1 MFSWTETIRPT
12 NSGNVLPGPLQKN
25 SAHPA
30 LELCCPKCGLWTSS
44 IDCPRRQLGHGILSL
59 SQTCWLRISRSQMS
73 PAHNTVW
80 EALVSRPCSVILRM
94 HPPQVQPE
102 RTKGCGHL
110 EPCRL
115 QAVLWAPGPRI
126 PVPIPSASLPPGAHV
141 LAWQVVKILLFMGG
155 KSVAWVWTWRIG
167 VLLLEQQIPQG
178 TEKVRARGGKSK
190 GRGLG
195 AGSAPP
201 SAVLPSGL
209 ELSVQNPSLP
219 GVNS

>member
-1 MFSWTETIRPT
+1 MFSWAETIRPT

-102 RTKGCGHL
+102 RTRECGHL
-110 EPCRL
+110 EPRPL
-115 QAVLWAPGPRI
+115 QAVLWAPGPQN
-126 PVPIPSASLPPGAHV
+126 PCSHPQCQPPSWGPCPSLTGGQDTAVHGWEECGLSLNLKDRSA
-141 LAWQVVKILLFMGG
+141 LAWPADSSGHREGQSQRWEEQGEGAGG
-155 KSVAWVWTWRIG
+155 WVSPALCCPAFW
-167 VLLLEQQIPQG
+167 
-178 TEKVRARGGKSK
+178 
-190 GRGLG
+190 LG
-195 AGSAPP
+195 AQCPKPQSARC
-201 SAVLPSGL
+201 
-209 ELSVQNPSLP
+209 
-219 GVNS
+219 